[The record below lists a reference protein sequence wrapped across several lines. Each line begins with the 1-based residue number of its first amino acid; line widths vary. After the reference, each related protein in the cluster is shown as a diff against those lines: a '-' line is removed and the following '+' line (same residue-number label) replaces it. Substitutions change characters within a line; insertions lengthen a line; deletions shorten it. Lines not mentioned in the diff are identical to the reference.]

1 MTLQSSGSMTGADIR
16 GELRQTG
23 GDLVFPDPTT
33 RWLADKPS
41 GSIII
46 PTDYYSKTA
55 VKLVHSQD
63 ISSGGQSSWSFLAQ
77 FGPTFPT
84 RLMIIQLGLFTTINT
99 GINVTGFTIGG
110 VTPTNA
116 DTRFAND
123 ALGGVYAACGY
134 MPNTVNTTG
143 TVSLTFNTN
152 ITEGYFRMYSVATAS
167 ILTSN
172 GTGGGGL
179 SALNYNININSN
191 AYLFSI
197 GMKSGVTDIV
207 YLGGTERENAQLS
220 NSRLVIGWDN
230 RLVTQTNRPLSMTA
244 GGPASAF
251 VGTSLSFGG

>member
-23 GDLVFPDPTT
+23 GNLVFPDATT

-41 GSIII
+41 GSLVL

-55 VKLVHSQD
+55 VKLVHSAD
-63 ISSGGQSSWSFLAQ
+63 ILSGGQSSWSFLAQ

-84 RLMIIQLGLFTTINT
+84 RLMIILLGLYTPVNV
-99 GINVTGFTIGG
+99 GIAVTGFTIGG
-110 VTPTNA
+110 FSPTGVDN
-116 DTRFAND
+116 RFAND

-134 MPNTVNTTG
+134 LINTVNSTG

-152 ITEGYFRMYSVATAS
+152 ITEGYFRMYSVANAS
-167 ILTSN
+167 IVTAN
-172 GTGGGGL
+172 GSGGGGL
-179 SALNYNININSN
+179 SALNYNVNINSN

-197 GMKSGVTDIV
+197 GMKSGGTDIV

-220 NSRLVIGWDN
+220 GSRLVVGWNN
-230 RLVTQTNRPLSMTA
+230 RLVTQASRPLSMTA

-251 VGTSLSFGG
+251 VGSSLSFGD